1 MGDDSTDDPVT
12 ACRDGEHHSL
22 LPPDWPLGRESIQFS
37 NGKNSC
43 YLDARL
49 LKQGEGL

>member
-12 ACRDGEHHSL
+12 ACRDGQCHSL
-22 LPPDWPLGRESIQFS
+22 LPPDWSLRRQGVQCS
-37 NGKNSC
+37 NGKDSC